1 MAVEDKNSLNW
12 GLHFGM
18 PSLSLS
24 LLMLVAIEKGRLQD
38 RVNLDAPNLIF
49 VSLFLHNRS
58 LRPRNLT
65 LEWVNS
71 WQKLSGNKIVMV
83 VTNIRRERQIA
94 GWVNLDAKT
103 RPCRLWQL
111 PAGQAFA
118 LTLNISRGNHW
129 QWTMMM
135 IVMIIMTMMERVR
148 SWGGKKETSWFFGD
162 FKNMVELFSLG
173 VAGWKWKEQKTD
185 NIGITI

>member
-1 MAVEDKNSLNW
+1 MAVEDENSLNW

-38 RVNLDAPNLIF
+38 
-49 VSLFLHNRS
+49 
-58 LRPRNLT
+58 
-65 LEWVNS
+65 E
-71 WQKLSGNKIVMV
+71 
-83 VTNIRRERQIA
+83 
-94 GWVNLDAKT
+94 VNLDAKT

-135 IVMIIMTMMERVR
+135 MVMMIMMMMERVR
-148 SWGGKKETSWFFGD
+148 NWGGKKRNIIIFRWFQKHGWALLVGCSRVKVERAKDWQYWDHNIRISELYLETERIPRN
-162 FKNMVELFSLG
+162 KSLLK
-173 VAGWKWKEQKTD
+173 GWTWQ
-185 NIGITI
+185 ICQISH

>member
-1 MAVEDKNSLNW
+1 MTHICKCSYQCQCQRQFKSNSTTILGTGFKNGDEWVILSLYWVGSQRGEGAAKNMAVEDENSLNW

-38 RVNLDAPNLIF
+38 E
-49 VSLFLHNRS
+49 VS
-58 LRPRNLT
+58 
-65 LEWVNS
+65 
-71 WQKLSGNKIVMV
+71 
-83 VTNIRRERQIA
+83 
-94 GWVNLDAKT
+94 LDAKT

-135 IVMIIMTMMERVR
+135 IVIMIMMMVERVR
-148 SWGGKKETSWFFGD
+148 NWGGKKKTS
-162 FKNMVELFSLG
+162 
-173 VAGWKWKEQKTD
+173 
-185 NIGITI
+185 

>member
-1 MAVEDKNSLNW
+1 MSSEASDGIDSERSEEKTFSIKWKRNWPSKEQWIHKCLSDLKVLTEAIAKRNHSTSAQFLLKLSRKKHLSFRLYPSWVPKLNLTLFQKW

-24 LLMLVAIEKGRLQD
+24 LLMLVAIEKGRLPD
-38 RVNLDAPNLIF
+38 
-49 VSLFLHNRS
+49 
-58 LRPRNLT
+58 
-65 LEWVNS
+65 E
-71 WQKLSGNKIVMV
+71 
-83 VTNIRRERQIA
+83 
-94 GWVNLDAKT
+94 VNLDAKT

-135 IVMIIMTMMERVR
+135 MVMIIMMMMERVR
-148 SWGGKKETSWFFGD
+148 NWGGKKETS
-162 FKNMVELFSLG
+162 
-173 VAGWKWKEQKTD
+173 
-185 NIGITI
+185 